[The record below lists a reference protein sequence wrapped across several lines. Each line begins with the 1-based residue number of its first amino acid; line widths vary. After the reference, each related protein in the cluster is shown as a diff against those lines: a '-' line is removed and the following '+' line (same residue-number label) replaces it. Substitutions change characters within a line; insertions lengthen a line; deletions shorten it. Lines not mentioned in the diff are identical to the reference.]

1 MAIPAHVSTDREIC
15 LSLPVEAPH
24 QWTAETPYLYS
35 LKVELLEKEAVTHTR
50 MERVGFRQISTDG
63 GVFRINGQEVKLRGV
78 NRHDEHP
85 DVGRATTRKQWLEDL
100 TLMKAANINYLRLSH
115 YTPAEGFIA
124 VSYTHL
130 DVYKRQKD
138 RMPEHIIRIRTGWLW
153 SLSDVGMICGVSVPE
168 QAGVSIQEDVYK
180 RQTGCTLSMA

>member
-63 GVFRINGQEVKLRGV
+63 GVFRINGQAVKLRGV

-85 DVGRATTRKQWLEDL
+85 DVDT
-100 TLMKAANINYLRLSH
+100 
-115 YTPAEGFIA
+115 
-124 VSYTHL
+124 
-130 DVYKRQKD
+130 
-138 RMPEHIIRIRTGWLW
+138 
-153 SLSDVGMICGVSVPE
+153 
-168 QAGVSIQEDVYK
+168 
-180 RQTGCTLSMA
+180 